1 MPAATPTP
9 AARAQPAKAP
19 AESFDA
25 LRRRES
31 VRNGLVRLGRR
42 HAHAALHRIEHPKKA
57 DRTEDIHQVRVQSKR
72 LRALLRL
79 LKPVTDVEAVKR
91 ETLRLRDASRLL
103 SGFRDAFVAGETLKR
118 VFEDTAPRRMKDAAR
133 LLGVKHRPPKN
144 KQGLDLALEQ
154 TAKSLRRT
162 AEGFRT
168 LIFSTR
174 GWAAL
179 APGLENSYRRARKEY
194 HRCLDHGAGHLGDS
208 FHAWRKR
215 VKDLGYQ
222 LEILENVPTGEIHRL
237 RKEVRRL
244 GALLGDD
251 HDYLVFAAQ
260 VRERELHY
268 LDLANFRPV
277 RKRLKRRLKTLR
289 GKEFAIARKLF
300 ADKPR
305 LWIARLAET
314 WRLWKNPDAGALV
327 LTIEPFEPPPASPRS
342 LGAPAPAIVDPSPAS

>member
-1 MPAATPTP
+1 MSAEKSSNP
-9 AARAQPAKAP
+9 ARAKSAQPS

-42 HAHAALHRIEHPKKA
+42 HAHAALHRIVHPKKA
-57 DRTEDIHQVRVQSKR
+57 DRTEDIHHVRVQCKR

-91 ETLRLRDASRLL
+91 ENLRLRDAARML

-118 VFEDTAPRRMKDAAR
+118 VFEDTAPRQMRDAAR
-133 LLGVKHRPPKN
+133 LLGVKRRPPKN
-144 KQGLDLALEQ
+144 KQDLDLALAQ
-154 TAKSLRRT
+154 AAKSLRRT

-168 LIFSTR
+168 LPFSTR
-174 GWAAL
+174 GWAAI

-194 HRCLDHGAGHLGDS
+194 HRCLDRGAGHLGDC

-222 LEILENVPTGEIHRL
+222 LEILENIQPGDTHRL

-251 HDYLVFAAQ
+251 HDYLVFAEQ
-260 VRERELHY
+260 VRARERHY

-277 RKRLKRRLKTLR
+277 RKRLRRRLKTLR
-289 GKEFAIARKLF
+289 GKEFAIARHFF

-305 LWIARLAET
+305 LWIARLAEN
-314 WRLWKNPDAGALV
+314 WRLWKNPDTGALV
-327 LTIEPFEPPPASPRS
+327 LTIEQPEPPTASPRS
-342 LGAPAPAIVDPSPAS
+342 LGAPPVNLPPVQVQ